1 MSISLATLA
10 PQKRQ
15 VTISQGDIDVYGLTL
30 EEIIAFIG
38 RFPDVLDVIIT
49 ETEQTTDR
57 QVISTLIAQS
67 PKIVAALIALVVHQP
82 EAEEGARALPPG
94 DQLDIIKAAIELTM
108 PRGFGPFVEM
118 LRGLGLTSRSSP
130 GAPASS
136 SPMTRSAP
144 GPNGRDGD
152 MSSSLD
158 TISS

>member
-38 RFPDVLDVIIT
+38 RFPDVLDVIT
-49 ETEQTTDR
+49 ETEETTDR
-57 QVISTLIAQS
+57 QIIGTLIGQS

-82 EAEEGARALPPG
+82 EAEEGARTLPPG

-130 GAPASS
+130 GAPASPS
-136 SPMTRSAP
+136 LMTRSAP

-152 MSSSLD
+152 MSLSLD
-158 TISS
+158 TTSS